1 MGRALCIFLLA
12 VLTAF
17 SAACG
22 GGGSSSGSSVSL
34 ASGDVAVVDGTH
46 ITKSQ
51 LDHAIT
57 LRVKGMEAQK
67 QTPPKVG
74 TTDYTTNVVQPTL
87 QHLVQGAEVRNIAN
101 ALNVSASADDVKKA
115 IQASVTQYYGGDQA
129 KFQAD
134 VDRYGLTAADLNY
147 EFQTSVLE
155 TKITNKLTDQVAV
168 TDKDVQDYYDQNK
181 ASYKSTSDSRV
192 VDYALFPDKA
202 SAEAAQKKLA
212 GGAGFSD
219 VAAGTIDT
227 SANHEP
233 FTATKGQ
240 IDKAFEQSAFTL
252 PTNQL
257 SPLVKVDKAYATS
270 NLGRQVPA
278 RLLLPHPADR
288 RRGEGRHPA
297 VVRLGQG
304 PDPHAAALDAEA
316 VARDERP
323 SEARGGPEEGDHV
336 RHRLRAAADVDRASR
351 HLVEFAAWPPW
362 SPSAPA
368 IPTSCR
374 WRHGAS
380 SRPPAPWRCPTTSRS
395 PRGWASTA
403 SRSTPTRPW
412 RPPRASAS
420 GACSPSGTGR
430 TSCRAARP
438 CATSSSPTPW
448 SGSSA

>member
-22 GGGSSSGSSVSL
+22 GGSSSSGSSVSL

-87 QHLVQGAEVRNIAN
+87 QHLVQGAEVRNIAE

-155 TKITNKLTDQVAV
+155 TKITNKLTDQVSV

-252 PTNQL
+252 PTNEL

-270 NLGRQVPA
+270 SLGGKCQ
-278 RLLLPHPADR
+278 
-288 RRGEGRHPA
+288 
-297 VVRLGQG
+297 
-304 PDPHAAALDAEA
+304 PDCYFLI
-316 VARDERP
+316 RP
-323 SEARGGPEEGDHV
+323 T
-336 RHRLRAAADVDRASR
+336 ADVVKAGTQQSFDSVKAQIRTQLLSTQKQSHVTSVLR
-351 HLVEFAAWPPW
+351 KLEAAQKKATKYATGYAPP
-362 SPSAPA
+362 
-368 IPTSCR
+368 PTST
-374 WRHGAS
+374 A
-380 SRPPAPWRCPTTSRS
+380 PPATS
-395 PRGWASTA
+395 
-403 SRSTPTRPW
+403 
-412 RPPRASAS
+412 
-420 GACSPSGTGR
+420 
-430 TSCRAARP
+430 
-438 CATSSSPTPW
+438 
-448 SGSSA
+448 